1 MNANIYNPYVRTEME
16 LYHHGIAGQRWGK
29 RNGPPY
35 PLSAGAHSASE
46 KKAGW
51 RKSLDRSSGSTSTKR
66 STSRSSGVTKART
79 VKATGKKRVSRFTP
93 EQKAKAK
100 KVAIT
105 ALKVA
110 GAVAI
115 TAAAAYAGYKGV
127 GLVRKAMYGG
137 ALKSAA
143 KAQYGLKNAMRN
155 EFGAQMRYN
164 RLPAGHSK
172 AKKAASI
179 ALRKAKSRTA
189 TKQAVFDAAK
199 NRAYKLNKKGVDAV
213 SRARYGLNNA
223 WRGEV
228 AAQKAY
234 NALPTGHSRAK
245 KAASIALRSA
255 ASKRKTKQA
264 VYNAAR
270 KSSGWYY

>member
-1 MNANIYNPYVRTEME
+1 MNVNIYNPYVREEYYLM
-16 LYHHGIAGQRWGK
+16 HHGIAGQKWGR

-51 RKSLDRSSGSTSTKR
+51 RKSLDKSSGSTST
-66 STSRSSGVTKART
+66 SRSKPPKTSSVKKA
-79 VKATGKKRVSRFTP
+79 KGAANKKLSRFTP
-93 EQKAKAK
+93 EQKEKAK

-137 ALKSAA
+137 ALRNAA
-143 KAQYGLKNAMRN
+143 KAQYGLKNAMRG
-155 EFGAQMRYN
+155 EFAAQTKYN
-164 RLPAGHSK
+164 SFPAGHSK

-179 ALRKAKSRTA
+179 ALRKAKSKT
-189 TKQAVFDAAK
+189 AAK
-199 NRAYKLNKKGVDAV
+199 QVAFDTAKKKAYNLNKKGVLSVATA
-213 SRARYGLNNA
+213 RAGLNNA
-223 WRGEV
+223 WRGEN
-228 AAQKAY
+228 AAQKRY
-234 NALPTGHSRAK
+234 NALPTGHSNAK
-245 KAASIALRSA
+245 KAASIALRKA
-255 ASKRKTKQA
+255 KSKRISKQTA
-264 VYNAAR
+264 YNAAR